1 MGTRGAR
8 DLQPRPPHAV
18 RAQGGVLTCHQAPCR
33 GAHPR
38 LGIHS
43 RPGRQQRPLVAVGAR
58 KSRRPVFWDR
68 SARQGTSRPPRTLVL
83 ASALARAAGAGEK
96 FSDKGTELLS
106 HKVAPGPAVHTPH
119 ITSGN
124 SDVGPAMM
132 PVCKG
137 DTEDALGPLGC
148 RAVGVSGGL
157 VLRQDGASGSRDL
170 GPAG

>member
-68 SARQGTSRPPRTLVL
+68 SARQGTSRPRGHWYWPRRLLAQQEQVKSSLTREQSFYPTKWPPALLYTLP
-83 ASALARAAGAGEK
+83 
-96 FSDKGTELLS
+96 T
-106 HKVAPGPAVHTPH
+106 
-119 ITSGN
+119 
-124 SDVGPAMM
+124 
-132 PVCKG
+132 
-137 DTEDALGPLGC
+137 
-148 RAVGVSGGL
+148 
-157 VLRQDGASGSRDL
+157 
-170 GPAG
+170 